1 MLCMLVGHNATKHTS
16 LPIHVSACT
25 ALSFYYLFYFPELGN
40 YLNAGVVLVQQA
52 IAAAAAEYTSLG
64 RSRIM
69 GLSESSSE
77 TSRLSSKSAKE
88 RRNRRKKK
96 KQKLS
101 SGEEKGDD
109 EKLSKSGSEES
120 IRKKSFHLGVEG
132 HHRARE
138 KRLSTPNQV
147 LRAHQ
152 AGLHS
157 QKVAAQGLTP
167 GSKLRRERWLRHHVL
182 PKTLTSAGCSGK
194 EEREVYVFLS
204 FFLFYL
210 ASHFHRK
217 LVISELSYLL

>member
-1 MLCMLVGHNATKHTS
+1 MLCMPVGPNATKHMS
-16 LPIHVSACT
+16 LPVHVTVCT
-25 ALSFYYLFYFPELGN
+25 GWVPCSVQFEN
-40 YLNAGVVLVQQA
+40 YLNVGIVLVQQA
-52 IAAAAAEYTSLG
+52 IAAAAAEFTSIG

-96 KQKLS
+96 KQKMS

-132 HHRARE
+132 HHRTRE

-147 LRAHQ
+147 LRALHK
-152 AGLHS
+152 GLHS
-157 QKVAAQGLTP
+157 QKVAERGLTP
-167 GSKLRRERWLRHHVL
+167 GQGPGEKRRC
-182 PKTLTSAGCSGK
+182 TTM
-194 EEREVYVFLS
+194 F
-204 FFLFYL
+204 
-210 ASHFHRK
+210 
-217 LVISELSYLL
+217 